1 MKCLGLMS
9 GTSMDG
15 VDCAIVDVRPGRSTL
30 RITLLAHRTRPY
42 SPALREQLL
51 SLVRTG
57 MVDARTGTVAAVSRL
72 HVAVGEVFARVA
84 NRTIR
89 QAGLS
94 AQDVAVIGSHGQTV
108 WHNPARVPMSGI
120 GSIRSSLQLGDP
132 SVIAERT
139 GILTVADFRARDL
152 AAGGEGAP
160 LTPYVHYHVFQSRRR
175 SRLIVNL
182 GGIVNVTWLPRGGG
196 IKDVVAFDVGPCNLL
211 LDGLMTQATH
221 GQRSIDR
228 NGAVAARGR
237 KQDALVQALLQH
249 PFFARRPPKSTGR
262 EEFGERYVQ
271 HVLEVAA
278 RHALSLEDT
287 LASAC
292 AGIAQTIHR
301 AGPWPVDEVIAGGG
315 GVRNRELLAALKREF
330 GPGRVMS
337 MDGVGVN
344 GKAFEA
350 MAFAVL
356 AHETVRGVPSNLPW
370 VTGATSP
377 VVLGTVTPGRTP
389 LAFNTSRVRSTH
401 GFFREPA

>member
-1 MKCLGLMS
+1 MKCLGLMA

-42 SPALREQLL
+42 PPALREQIL
-51 SLVRTG
+51 SLLRSGT
-57 MVDARTGTVAAVSRL
+57 VDTRTGTVAEVSRL

-89 QAGLS
+89 EANLS
-94 AQDVAVIGSHGQTV
+94 AKDIAVIGSHGQTV
-108 WHNPARVPMSGI
+108 WHGPKRVSMPGA

-139 GILTVADFRARDL
+139 GITTVADFRARDL

-182 GGIVNVTWLPRGGG
+182 GGIANVTWLPRGGSLR
-196 IKDVVAFDVGPCNLL
+196 DVVAFDVGPCNLL

-221 GQRSIDR
+221 GQQSIDR
-228 NGAVAARGR
+228 NGALASRGR
-237 KQDALVQALLQH
+237 MHDALVNEPLRH

-262 EEFGERYVQ
+262 EEFGERYIQ
-271 HVLEVAA
+271 RVLEVAA
-278 RHALSLEDT
+278 RHNLSLQDT

-292 AGIAQTIHR
+292 AGIARMIRR

-315 GVRNRELLAALKREF
+315 GVRNRGLLAALKREF

-337 MDGVGVN
+337 MDRAGVN

-356 AHETVRGVPSNLPW
+356 AHETIRGVPANLPW

-389 LAFNTSRVRSTH
+389 LAFKT
-401 GFFREPA
+401 